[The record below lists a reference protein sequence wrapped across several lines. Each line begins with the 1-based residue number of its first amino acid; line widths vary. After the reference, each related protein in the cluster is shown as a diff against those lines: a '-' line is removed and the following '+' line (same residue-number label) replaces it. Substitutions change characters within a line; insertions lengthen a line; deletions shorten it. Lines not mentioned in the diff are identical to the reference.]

1 MNRVARLA
9 EQPLDR
15 PDCRFGAALGQPQ
28 QHETRLRLV
37 AERDRLVVRRV
48 RPGEVA
54 TDAEHVAALG
64 HRDTGWT
71 WRLVGEIP
79 LHGQIELGEGL
90 VEGALRPHDLAA
102 VHRAL
107 AGEWHQPGLL
117 GTPCR
122 QGRGPSRRTIE
133 VPDLLAGLDHGAVDV
148 SGEDDGY
155 LAGRDADH

>member
-1 MNRVARLA
+1 MT
-9 EQPLDR
+9 E
-15 PDCRFGAALGQPQ
+15 G
-28 QHETRLRLV
+28 
-37 AERDRLVVRRV
+37 DRLVVGLV
-48 RPGEVA
+48 SPGEVA

-79 LHGQIELGEGL
+79 LHGQLELGEGL
-90 VEGALRPHDLAA
+90 VEGTLRPHDLAA

-117 GTPCR
+117 GTPGGQR
-122 QGRGPSRRTIE
+122 RGPSRRTIE
-133 VPDLLAGLDHGAVDV
+133 VADLLAGLDHGTVDI